1 MGTDRRRLS
10 LRGKKTFQ
18 GRSQLAPSLEPEAEG
33 VTKPRGRKADGL
45 GFDPA
50 HPSPDFTRL
59 DNQRGR
65 GRKVDGFGFDPAQP
79 SDNFARLDNQRARG
93 RKVSGFGFD
102 PAHPTPSPAVA
113 NALIRCRKASGFGF
127 DPASPTP
134 NPQDRGLKVA
144 EFGHDPSNPTQC
156 LQAKH
161 RAKRTSFPKWEPQSF
176 HEVKQNGM
184 RHKGI
189 KVIAPP
195 GGATT
200 FVLD

>member
-10 LRGKKTFQ
+10 LQGKKQ
-18 GRSQLAPSLEPEAEG
+18 YRNKSMLAPSLEPEAEG
-33 VTKPRGRKADGL
+33 ITKPRGRKADGF

-93 RKVSGFGFD
+93 RKVDGFGFD
-102 PAHPTPSPAVA
+102 PAHPTPSVETT
-113 NALIRCRKASGFGF
+113 NAASRCRKVSGFGF
-127 DPASPTP
+127 DPARPTP